1 MPKSR
6 LSGFP
11 KEGFEYVAVDDDVKL
26 KHLISREIDKWITG
40 CWLLGLQLMN
50 ARAQDDENG
59 IAIDR
64 RHFGL
69 DKHAFAYA
77 FVVAQGIQHVWCDEH
92 GWHDFKFRYHFLQ
105 GRAPL
110 SQKCYYQMKDY
121 TFGLWP
127 ALHENR
133 LKPGIV
139 IDQNGNEHSLWGSKS
154 WFRGGVRGKVACKA
168 VDKDGTAHEP
178 DFTGF
183 LALARSRLWN
193 HKMMASLFRK
203 THDKK
208 DFNFENLDKYF
219 ERFRHLFTSNSGIDS
234 RVDRDSFFS
243 HWHAVRAETLDF
255 DGPGRFELFHY
266 FLKMCWELATQ
277 VGWWD
282 ANGVI
287 QPGDAM
293 LGPSF
298 HYMSLLVEEWPQW
311 QDEKIKWF
319 DRLRLVEAIEC
330 AEDGPDC
337 EEMRDDRWYSPGEQE
352 ENRRRF
358 EMNLRWRKE
367 AGEG

>member
-1 MPKSR
+1 
-6 LSGFP
+6 
-11 KEGFEYVAVDDDVKL
+11 
-26 KHLISREIDKWITG
+26 
-40 CWLLGLQLMN
+40 MN
-50 ARAQDDENG
+50 ARAQDDDSG

-77 FVVAQGIQHVWCDEH
+77 FVVAQGIQHVWCDQH
-92 GWHDFKFRYHFLQ
+92 GWHDFKWYHTF
-105 GRAPL
+105 GNSRAPL
-110 SQKCYYQMKDY
+110 TQKCYYQMKDY

-127 ALHENR
+127 ALHEKR
-133 LKPGIV
+133 HKPGIV
-139 IDQNGNEHSLWGSKS
+139 VDQNLQEHNIWRKEKKFGFNRGSQS
-154 WFRGGVRGKVACKA
+154 WFRGGDRGKVACKA
-168 VDKDGTAHEP
+168 VDNDGTAHEP

-193 HKMMASLFRK
+193 HKLMASLLRR
-203 THDKK
+203 THD
-208 DFNFENLDKYF
+208 NHEPSFEKLDVTDYF
-219 ERFRHLFTSNSGIDS
+219 TRYRHLFTSNSAIDS

-255 DGPGRFELFHY
+255 EGPGRFELFHY

-277 VGWWD
+277 VGWSD

-311 QDEKIKWF
+311 DDEKIKWF

-330 AEDGPDC
+330 AEVGPDC
-337 EEMRDDRWYSPGEQE
+337 EEMRDDRWYSPGEQD
-352 ENRRRF
+352 ENRRRL
-358 EMNLRWRKE
+358 EMNDDWRKHE
-367 AGEG
+367 KLRQSATSTQS